1 MALQG
6 RERELPWLCSFVES
20 LSAQPIV
27 LACPA
32 LCARWCHV
40 WVLYPVPRG
49 LSEVGLS
56 VGAIHGIRRVK
67 ASLLCWVLTIMPR
80 VGGVGGEERTT
91 HLHSQST
98 GLRQT
103 RGRTSCHRH
112 LGQLRLQLRPLIPSA
127 VVKNTDSTLYTKL
140 KDKSSGESR

>member
-6 RERELPWLCSFVES
+6 RERELPWLCSSVES
-20 LSAQPIV
+20 LSAEPIV

-32 LCARWCHV
+32 QRAQWCHL

-56 VGAIHGIRRVK
+56 VGAIPGIRRVK
-67 ASLLCWVLTIMPR
+67 ASLLCWVLTIVPR
-80 VGGVGGEERTT
+80 VGGGGWGVEERTT
-91 HLHSQST
+91 HLHYQFT

-112 LGQLRLQLRPLIPSA
+112 LGQLRLHLRPLIPSA
-127 VVKNTDSTLYTKL
+127 VVKNTDSMLYTK
-140 KDKSSGESR
+140 